1 MRIVFLDV
9 DGVLNCMSTKERYH
23 GFIGV
28 DDTLVGNFAEFIR
41 TSSEEEET
49 QIVLSSSWRIGQDR
63 TGADIPDGYEY
74 LQGRLAEHGL
84 SIYDDTPR
92 LKWGDAGYRKRGREI
107 AAWLYINRD
116 KDITGYVVLDDVFF
130 PDFKK
135 YKISSHLVQTSLAYN
150 GGFQKNHGKQALRI
164 LRLPVVINDTVDP
177 TDEKADEEMIKK
189 LDNNIKMG
197 KYVSMLLRHHPEEA
211 GVVLDEHGWTD
222 VEDLIEKVQ
231 PRYPLTVELLQELAY
246 GKDKQRYEFSDD
258 GKRVRAVHGHSVDV
272 DLGYEEMQPPS
283 VLYHGSATRF
293 SESISMKGLLKQN
306 RQFVHLSEN
315 IEQAKSVG
323 RRHGKL
329 ILYGVKAEEMY
340 RDGYKFYR
348 STSGVWLTDH
358 VPVQY
363 LWIIPEGNST

>member
-1 MRIVFLDV
+1 MDV

-28 DDTLVGNFAEFIR
+28 DDTLLENFAEFIR
-41 TSSEEEET
+41 ASNEEGQT

-74 LQGRLAEHGL
+74 LQGKLADHGL

-92 LKWGDAGYRKRGREI
+92 LKWGDASYRKRGREI
-107 AAWLYINRD
+107 AAWLYLNRD
-116 KDITGYVVLDDVFF
+116 KDITGYVVFDDVFF
-130 PDFKK
+130 DDFKK
-135 YKISSHLVQTSLAYN
+135 YKISPHLVQTSLAYN
-150 GGFQKNHGKQALRI
+150 GGFHKNHGKKALRV
-164 LRLPVVINDTVDP
+164 LRLPVTIEDDMDP
-177 TDEKADEEMIKK
+177 AEEGSEEVKIKK
-189 LDNNIKMG
+189 MDTNIRMG

-222 VEDLIEKVQ
+222 VTDLIKKVQ
-231 PRYPLTVELLQELAY
+231 PRYPLTVELLHELAY

-258 GKRVRAVHGHSVDV
+258 GKKVRAVHGHSVDV
-272 DLGYEEMQPPS
+272 DLGYEEKQPPS
-283 VLYHGSATRF
+283 VLYHGSATKF
-293 SESISMKGLLKQN
+293 SESIGKKGLLKQN

-315 IEQAKSVG
+315 VEQAKSVG

-340 RDGYKFYR
+340 RDGHKFYR

-363 LWIIPEGNST
+363 LQIISEGETS

>member
-1 MRIVFLDV
+1 MDV
-9 DGVLNCMSTKERYH
+9 DGVLNCMSTKERYN

-28 DDTLVGNFAEFIR
+28 DDALLRNFAEFIR
-41 TSSEEEET
+41 TSNEEEET

-63 TGADIPDGYEY
+63 SGAEIPDGYEY
-74 LQGRLAEHGL
+74 IQTKLAEHGL

-92 LKWGDAGYRKRGREI
+92 LKCGDDGYRKRGREI
-107 AAWLYINRD
+107 AAWLYLNRD
-116 KDITGYVVLDDVFF
+116 KEISGYVVLDDVFF
-130 PDFKK
+130 DDFKK
-135 YKISSHLVQTSLAYN
+135 YKISAHLVRTSPAYN
-150 GGFQKNHGKQALRI
+150 GGFHKDNGKQALRI
-164 LRLPVVINDTVDP
+164 LRLPVTIDADVDP
-177 TDEKADEEMIKK
+177 ADEATEEVMIKK
-189 LDNNIKMG
+189 MDTNKRIG

-258 GKRVRAVHGHSVDV
+258 GKKVRAVHGHSVDV
-272 DLGYEEMQPPS
+272 DLGYEEKQPPS
-283 VLYHGSATRF
+283 VLYHGSATKF
-293 SESISMKGLLKQN
+293 SDSIGEKGLLKQN

-315 IEQAKSVG
+315 VEQAKSVG

-340 RDGYKFYR
+340 RDGHKFYR

-363 LWIIPEGNST
+363 LKIIPEGETS